1 MDFKVI
7 ILIMFGKVIFNYIGD
22 YFVGGWVF
30 FMLCGIVCDGWGNIL
45 VVDVDNDV
53 IYLLKSDGEFVIYIL
68 LFISLIF

>member
-1 MDFKVI
+1 
-7 ILIMFGKVIFNYIGD
+7 
-22 YFVGGWVF
+22 
-30 FMLCGIVCDGWGNIL
+30 MLCGIVCDGWGNIL